1 MELCFAAR
9 WLVDIQTPCDQ
20 MERRSSLTTHA
31 SSYSSNMA
39 NPRKFA
45 EKIALHT
52 QKQEEE
58 TRAFEQIMKEV
69 SMLEVFVIFLI
80 GKNFFGLVCWSLLT
94 CQSTAECRFLLCMQD
109 DQKAPTS
116 ANTVTLPRWITA
128 ECELQPTRTEPR
140 PWFTGHLLFCT
151 FWLWFS
157 AVGLCT
163 FRCILFWRFESNRVI
178 LLSIYRMH

>member
-1 MELCFAAR
+1 
-9 WLVDIQTPCDQ
+9 

-69 SMLEVFVIFLI
+69 SMLEVFVIFFSR
-80 GKNFFGLVCWSLLT
+80 KYFFGS
-94 CQSTAECRFLLCMQD
+94 
-109 DQKAPTS
+109 
-116 ANTVTLPRWITA
+116 
-128 ECELQPTRTEPR
+128 
-140 PWFTGHLLFCT
+140 GLLFVVDM
-151 FWLWFS
+151 S
-157 AVGLCT
+157 VH
-163 FRCILFWRFESNRVI
+163 S
-178 LLSIYRMH
+178 